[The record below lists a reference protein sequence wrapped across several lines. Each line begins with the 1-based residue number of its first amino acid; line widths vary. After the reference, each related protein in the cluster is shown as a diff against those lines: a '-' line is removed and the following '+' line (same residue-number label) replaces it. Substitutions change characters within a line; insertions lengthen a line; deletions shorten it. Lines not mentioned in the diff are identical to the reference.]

1 MRALLAVATHGSV
14 AAAAEVL
21 HVTPSGVSQQL
32 GKLEREAGQPLLEPH
47 GRGVRLTPAGKVLAE
62 HAEVVFA
69 QLAAARSDLDGL
81 RQDIMGPVR
90 IGAISTSL
98 HALLPPALARLAA
111 KHPRVS
117 VRLTEGEAEWMVPAV
132 AAGDVDLAVIE
143 SWENYPAPIVAST
156 SREPLLTETTDLA
169 LPATHRLA
177 HRKTV
182 NLSEVDDLP
191 WIAWTEGS
199 RCHHWLE
206 QTLRAE
212 GLDPEVTCTVG
223 GYSTQ
228 LALVAG
234 NVGAALVPKL
244 IHTRPGSIPDE
255 VRIVTTKPVVH
266 RTIYAVWRTGAD
278 TPAVRAGVEALKA
291 VSEQVAGGLVAA
303 DGNAFRP

>member
-1 MRALLAVATHGSV
+1 MFGLERMRALLAVATHGSV

-32 GKLEREAGQPLLEPH
+32 GKLEREAGQPLLEPQ

-69 QLAAARSDLDGL
+69 QLATARSDLDGL
-81 RQDIMGPVR
+81 RQDIMGPLR

-117 VRLTEGEAEWMVPAV
+117 VSLTQGEAELLVPAV
-132 AAGDVDLAVIE
+132 AAGDLDLAVIE

-191 WIAWTEGS
+191 WVAWTEGS

-212 GLDPEVTCTVG
+212 GLEPDVTCTVG

-234 NVGAALVPKL
+234 NLVAAMVPKL
-244 IHTRPGSIPDE
+244 IHTRPGSVPDE
-255 VRIVTTKPVVH
+255 VRIVATKPVVY
-266 RTIYAVWRTGAD
+266 RTIYVVWRTGAD
-278 TPAVRAGVEALKA
+278 TPAVRAGVEALKT
-291 VSEQVAGGLVAA
+291 VSEQVAGGL
-303 DGNAFRP
+303 GG